1 LRFFGFFPFFFPL
14 RSLIN
19 PGRVYDLEQTV
30 GIENLGS
37 EAEKLLGEVI
47 RVMHKFSICFS
58 VLRSTEN
65 EKSFGEV
72 VHSEFYILQL
82 FLLALIHSSRQT
94 APLIVL

>member
-1 LRFFGFFPFFFPL
+1 MVLFFFFPL

-47 RVMHKFSICFS
+47 GVMHKFCIWFS
-58 VLRSTEN
+58 VLRSPEN
-65 EKSFGEV
+65 AKSFGEV
-72 VHSEFYILQL
+72 VDSDFSLLLL
-82 FLLALIHSSRQT
+82 FLLALMQSCRQT
-94 APLIVL
+94 SHPTVI

>member
-1 LRFFGFFPFFFPL
+1 MESDHVHCVLKVLTTSVKPASLFFSL

-47 RVMHKFSICFS
+47 RVMHKFCIFFS
-58 VLRSTEN
+58 VLGSTEN
-65 EKSFGEV
+65 ENSFGEV
-72 VHSEFYILQL
+72 AHS
-82 FLLALIHSSRQT
+82 
-94 APLIVL
+94 